1 MPFSRPNEDRVN
13 RPASNPMARDTPV
26 LLNTAGEVEAE
37 IKSRRHNLIEG
48 FSMLMA
54 ILVCLWWVAYPFG
67 VLMGVGVADAL
78 SRLAL
83 WAGAIFVLLVSPRM
97 HGDTPESRGLGNPMW
112 VWRALAHGAPLR
124 RLGLALLLGGLTLC
138 LAMFL
143 YANAPD
149 AGKFLLGLPR
159 EIALAAK
166 LNAGGSVLLF
176 IFCLGVSA
184 FWTVVVIRY
193 DNFISALTVAGKM
206 LSVLL
211 PVILIFAFLCNGPA
225 PFGAIDLRECGL
237 SGVGYI
243 FWGAIQQLLF
253 CGYFGTRLRKGF
265 APGDRGNRRVRRL
278 SVAILNGSFF
288 GLIHINSWS
297 LVVATWILG
306 TFLSWAFMEDR
317 ARNLFALGIVHGVLG
332 TCTSC
337 FFNGA
342 HGFHIRM
349 RVGPWWMSEFDPMT
363 AAVSSIVIVGLA
375 VFLYRIARARSPED
389 DPSCCAAKSSG

>member
-1 MPFSRPNEDRVN
+1 M
-13 RPASNPMARDTPV
+13 
-26 LLNTAGEVEAE
+26 LLNTAGEAE
-37 IKSRRHNLIEG
+37 PEKKSRRHNLIEG
-48 FSMLMA
+48 LAMLMA
-54 ILVCLWWVAYPFG
+54 ILVCLWWIAYPFG
-67 VLMGVGVADAL
+67 VLMGVGAADAL

-83 WAGAIFVLLVSPRM
+83 WAGAIFVLLVSPRV

-112 VWRALAHGAPLR
+112 VWRAVAHGAPRR
-124 RLGLALLLGGLTLC
+124 RLGFALLLGGLTLC
-138 LAMFL
+138 LAIFL

-149 AGKFLLGLPR
+149 AGKFLLGVPR
-159 EIALAAK
+159 EVALAAK
-166 LNAGGSVLLF
+166 LGAGGSVLLF
-176 IFCLGVSA
+176 TICLGVSV
-184 FWTVVVIRY
+184 FWTAVVIRY

-206 LSVLL
+206 LAVLL
-211 PVILIFAFLCNGPA
+211 PVILIFALACNGPA
-225 PFGAIDLRECGL
+225 AFAAIDMRERGL
-237 SGVGYI
+237 SAIGYV

-265 APGDRGNRRVRRL
+265 APAEGRQRWMRRL
-278 SVAILNGSFF
+278 FVAILNGSFF

-306 TFLSWAFMEDR
+306 TFLSWVFMEDR

-363 AAVSSIVIVGLA
+363 VAVSSTIIVGLA
-375 VFLYRIARARSPED
+375 VFLYLIARPRSPEK
-389 DPSCCAAKSSG
+389 DPRCSAAQSPS